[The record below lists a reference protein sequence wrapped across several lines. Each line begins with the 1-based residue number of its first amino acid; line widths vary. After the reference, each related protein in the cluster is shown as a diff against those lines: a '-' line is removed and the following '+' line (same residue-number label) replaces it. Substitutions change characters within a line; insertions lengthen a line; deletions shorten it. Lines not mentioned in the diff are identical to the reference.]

1 MALPKPQEYDGAEAS
16 LFSEDEDQE
25 GEGENV
31 LLAAGRRNGGD
42 SSAVIQNQAQS
53 GYQDPVG
60 LDQVVVRLEDV
71 ELATIPNNQVDATNR
86 RQAAAAHLQ
95 II

>member
-42 SSAVIQNQAQS
+42 SSAVIHNQA
-53 GYQDPVG
+53 PVVG
-60 LDQVVVRLEDV
+60 LDQIVVRLDDV
-71 ELATIPNNQVDATNR
+71 ELAEIPADE
-86 RQAAAAHLQ
+86 AARL
-95 II
+95 